1 MDKEPDMNKPVRT
14 ETVQSYR
21 ILRKLIAAGMKE
33 SFELFV
39 LNIGGLYLHSK
50 GSIQKC
56 IKRGM
61 LGVSQNGWLL
71 AYDSCLLLVR
81 KVRYCKF
88 IPMILL
94 PGFTML
100 PSMF

>member
-39 LNIGGLYLHSK
+39 LNIGSLYLRSK
-50 GSIQKC
+50 GRIQKL

-61 LGVSQNGWLL
+61 LGVSEWMAPCVWFMCVAGEKGQLL
-71 AYDSCLLLVR
+71 
-81 KVRYCKF
+81 
-88 IPMILL
+88 
-94 PGFTML
+94 
-100 PSMF
+100 